1 MDIQGYPDYLIH
13 DDGRIWTKPRKNLRG
28 SQRKGRFLK
37 PYTTPNGYHRVC
49 LCRDGKR
56 KHFLVSRLVAQ
67 HYIPN
72 PENKAQVDHINRDID
87 NNHVSNLRWAT
98 RQENIDN
105 RGMTIRNTS
114 GHTHISYQ
122 KSKNRWKFEYRKKGH
137 EFYKSFETKKE
148 AICFKFFFLLKLKSE
163 RG

>member
-1 MDIQGYPDYLIH
+1 MDIQGYPGYLIY
-13 DDGRIWTKPRKNLRG
+13 DDGRIWSSRKG
-28 SQRKGRFLK
+28 KGRFLNHVK
-37 PYTTPNGYHRVC
+37 NQSGYHRIG
-49 LCRDGKR
+49 LWGDGKG
-56 KHFLVSRLVAQ
+56 KIFTISRLVAL

-72 PENKAQVDHINRDID
+72 PENKPDVDHIDRDKD